1 MTGTGVNRRIFSSTA
16 AALLAA
22 LAVAPLRAQ
31 PRLEKTRLT
40 IAVAAKSAFHMLP
53 LIIAEQLGY
62 FREQGLDL
70 EIGDFAATAA
80 DVRSGP
86 YQQVINLQSRG
97 QRFQSFV
104 LLGRTPGLA
113 MGISHKT
120 LPYYRSLA
128 TLVGKKIGISATGS
142 TSHLL
147 ASSVLI
153 RSGLNPTDVNFAPI
167 GSSAGALAALRS
179 GQIDAICNAEPV
191 ITTLEQKGEVRIV
204 ADTRSLKGTVEV
216 FGGPMPA
223 TCLFAASE
231 FLEKN
236 PNTVQALTSA
246 VVHALKWLQTAGP
259 SDIIKTVP
267 EAYLLGDRALY
278 LAAFDRVRESISPD
292 GLMPVEGPATVLKA
306 LTTFDSSVKADRI
319 ELIRSYSNEYAKK
332 VKDPF
337 QLRH

>member
-1 MTGTGVNRRIFSSTA
+1 
-16 AALLAA
+16 
-22 LAVAPLRAQ
+22 
-31 PRLEKTRLT
+31 
-40 IAVAAKSAFHMLP
+40 
-53 LIIAEQLGY
+53 
-62 FREQGLDL
+62 
-70 EIGDFAATAA
+70 
-80 DVRSGP
+80 
-86 YQQVINLQSRG
+86 
-97 QRFQSFV
+97 
-104 LLGRTPGLA
+104 
-113 MGISHKT
+113 
-120 LPYYRSLA
+120 
-128 TLVGKKIGISATGS
+128 
-142 TSHLL
+142 
-147 ASSVLI
+147 
-153 RSGLNPTDVNFAPI
+153 
-167 GSSAGALAALRS
+167 LAALRS